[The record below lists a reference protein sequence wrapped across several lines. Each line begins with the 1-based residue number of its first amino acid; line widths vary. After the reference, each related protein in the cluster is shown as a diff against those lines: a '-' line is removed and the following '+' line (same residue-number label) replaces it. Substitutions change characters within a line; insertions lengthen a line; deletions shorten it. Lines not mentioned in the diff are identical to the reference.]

1 MAYGNS
7 SRAGRPSS
15 SSASVTGT
23 TGTSAAGQSF
33 LTIAEVAQRLN
44 VSTKTVIRR
53 INSGDLPAHRFGPRS
68 VRISESDLKA
78 FAALRR
84 IM

>member
-7 SRAGRPSS
+7 SRTGRRSK
-15 SSASVTGT
+15 AACGATGT
-23 TGTSAAGQSF
+23 PGTNAEGKGF
-33 LTIAEVAQRLN
+33 LTIADVAERLN
-44 VSTKTVIRR
+44 VSTKTVARR
-53 INSGDLPAHRFGPRS
+53 INSGDLPAHRFGPRT

-84 IM
+84 IP